1 MVNPLKGSII
11 LIFRLKKGFSSFSSE
26 PWHISKC
33 FYTHTRTHAHTHTHS
48 CMHTLQ
54 VLRKECQSKITADLT
69 LDLWTQV

>member
-33 FYTHTRTHAHTHTHS
+33 FYTHTHARTHTHTF
-48 CMHTLQ
+48 MHAHIAGLKKG
-54 VLRKECQSKITADLT
+54 VSVKNYS
-69 LDLWTQV
+69 